1 MYDYFFIIGKN
12 HNAFNEKNLAKK
24 VSKKIYS
31 NDGKLDINYF
41 NKGFG
46 IQTIIRN
53 SSSDLDKIFFKS
65 KNAYVFS
72 NSRIDN
78 KEDLIQDHPEL
89 SKLSQSEIIFWLYER
104 YGDEIYKLIE
114 GPFSFLIYY
123 ASNDRVVGGRDL
135 FGQRPLY
142 YVITSNYF
150 AVSSDASAFSAF
162 DMYKTINHDKVL
174 QFILN
179 EHLKDGESF
188 YKNIKKVNGGNYFI
202 YTNNEIRIRRYLEPE
217 SLISH
222 TAINKKILFSNF
234 KKNFI
239 KTLTSI
245 IGNVDK
251 NLATT
256 LSGGLDSSSLFLAA
270 NKITTKK
277 NIYSFSVHF
286 SGISK
291 KDFLKTDEE
300 YYLKKVLLKTSSN
313 HKKIFLKFNDSGPIN
328 NKNKILPF
336 SQPYGVINGYMHEAI
351 YNECKNNNIEFLV
364 DGLFGDEVISHGV
377 YRLNELLYK
386 GNILLF
392 IYELFCLRK
401 NKVIFSLR
409 NQFNNFIFIPLK
421 RVAESRLDFKK
432 FKEIHLN
439 DSSYFFSDNFNKSNF
454 VKEYKKTRMYQFKSD
469 RDEQFKLFNSG
480 LIEFALEQ
488 LYEISKQRKI
498 ETIYP
503 FLDKR
508 ILKSALNVP
517 VSLKLRNGVT
527 RYYFKEA
534 MRDLLPDE
542 LYNRKTKSNI
552 GPFAENQIQDNL
564 DDILDNIFAASSMVK
579 KYISEERLN
588 SLRNRK
594 LKNSETLVL
603 FNLYSLNYWMKSQ
616 EK

>member
-1 MYDYFFIIGKN
+1 MHDYFFIIGKN
-12 HNAFNEKNLAKK
+12 HNVLKDKRLVEK
-24 VSKKIYS
+24 VSKKILV
-31 NDGKLDINYF
+31 NNRKLDIHYF
-41 NKGFG
+41 TKGFG
-46 IQTIIRN
+46 IQSIIRKPSLN
-53 SSSDLDKIFFKS
+53 FDKIFFKN
-65 KNAYVFS
+65 KNAYIFS

-78 KEDLIQDHPEL
+78 KEELIEKNPEL
-89 SKLSQSEIIFWLYER
+89 SKLSQSEIIFSLYEK

-123 ASNDRVVGGRDL
+123 ADNNSVVGGRDL

-142 YVITSNYF
+142 YINRNNYF
-150 AVSSDASAFSAF
+150 AVSSDASAFSEF
-162 DMYKTINHDKVL
+162 DMPQTINHDKIL

-188 YKNIKKVNGGNYFI
+188 YQNIKKVNGGNSFVYA
-202 YTNNEIRIRRYLEPE
+202 NNEIQIRRYLKPE

-222 TAINKKILFSNF
+222 SIKNKKDILNNF

-239 KTLTSI
+239 KTITSI
-245 IGNVDK
+245 LGNMDE

-270 NKITTKK
+270 NKINSKK

-286 SGISK
+286 NGISK

-300 YYLKKVLLKTSSN
+300 FYLKKVLLKTSSI
-313 HKKIFLKFNDSGPIN
+313 HKKIFLNFNESGPIN
-328 NKNKILPF
+328 NKRKILPF

-351 YNECKNNNIEFLV
+351 FNECKKNNIEFLV
-364 DGLFGDEVISHGV
+364 DGLFGDEVISHGI
-377 YRLNELLYK
+377 YRLNELLNK
-386 GNILLF
+386 GNIFLF

-401 NKVIFSLR
+401 NRVIFSLR
-409 NQFNNFIFIPLK
+409 MQLNNFIFIPLK
-421 RVAESRLDFKK
+421 RVAASRFDFKK

-439 DSSYFFSDNFNKSNF
+439 DSSYFFSDNFNNNNF
-454 VKEYKKTRMYQFKSD
+454 VREYKKTRMYHFKSD

-488 LYEISKQRKI
+488 LYEISKQRNI

-534 MRDLLPDE
+534 IKDLLPDE

-552 GPFAENQIQDNL
+552 SPFAENQIQDKL

-579 KYISEERLN
+579 KYISEEKLN
-588 SLRNRK
+588 SLRYKK
-594 LKNSETLVL
+594 LTHSETLIV
-603 FNLYSLNYWMKSQ
+603 FNLYSLNYWLKSQ
-616 EK
+616 NR